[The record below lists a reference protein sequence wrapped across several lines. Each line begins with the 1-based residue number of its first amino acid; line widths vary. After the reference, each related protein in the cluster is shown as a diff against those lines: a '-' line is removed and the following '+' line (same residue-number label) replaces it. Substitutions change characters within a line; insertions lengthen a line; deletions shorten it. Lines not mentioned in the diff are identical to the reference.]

1 MKPTGTETIAPST
14 SSSTKSNMRD
24 SALKRAPTRR
34 SFAAQLRCAAQASRA
49 CPRPYSSQL
58 NGIPLIGDCRKRS
71 SIFLSIELFGA
82 LFGEDD
88 TVTLEDFNH
97 KVLGKVCE
105 AHRDS
110 LKADYKQNDF
120 VTNGGL
126 NFPTIAI

>member
-1 MKPTGTETIAPST
+1 MIAISRASRRRCGSLKATESAPPETG
-14 SSSTKSNMRD
+14 
-24 SALKRAPTRR
+24 